1 MEYRHGTRGHTGNAG
16 YIWNLNLLVQAV
28 VPVTLIASAW
38 ANLGRMEL
46 SRSEKT
52 KTAGLI
58 SATIAAWFAVA
69 WWLGHA
75 NVFVV
80 EPTQIPRIQYAL
92 LIPIS
97 AGLVLMLGTQRGA
110 ALVRAAPQSWFVG
123 MQVYR
128 ALAFVFLALWSLGQL
143 PGEFAIPAGIGD
155 VIVGASAPYV
165 AWLNARRSASA
176 ERVTRAWNIFGIGDL
191 IIAVT
196 MGFLT
201 SPSPLQMLA
210 VDRPNLLITRYPL
223 VMVPAFLV
231 PASIILHGLSLWKLS
246 RQPHLAGSAHHV
258 PATNI
263 A

>member
-1 MEYRHGTRGHTGNAG
+1 MEHAAIQEMPG

-38 ANLGRMEL
+38 AGVGRMEL

-58 SATIAAWFAVA
+58 SATTAAGLLFLVA
-69 WWLGHA
+69 WTRECFLRRTHA
-75 NVFVV
+75 DSANSIRASHFN
-80 EPTQIPRIQYAL
+80 QCRPRPDA
-92 LIPIS
+92 
-97 AGLVLMLGTQRGA
+97 RNA
-110 ALVRAAPQSWFVG
+110 ATRRACQTRAAV
-123 MQVYR
+123 MVRRIEVYR
-128 ALAFVFLALWSLGQL
+128 ALGFVFLALWSLGQL

-165 AWLNARRSASA
+165 AWPNARRSASA
-176 ERVTRAWNIFGIGDL
+176 ERVTLAWNIFGIGDL

-210 VDRPNLLITRYPL
+210 VDRPNLLITQYPL

-246 RQPHLAGSAHHV
+246 HQPHLAGSAHHV